1 MKSVLCFGDSLT
13 WGYQAPDGS
22 RLPLESRWP
31 SVLQAALGSQV
42 HVIAEGL
49 NGRTT
54 AFDDYT
60 VPEDRNGA
68 RILPTLLGTHA
79 PLDLVI
85 ILLGSNDMKP
95 QVVGDAF
102 SSSCGMRRL
111 VQIIRSHP
119 YREGYVVP
127 DILMVAPPHMCES
140 ADPFFGSLFAGGIVE
155 SRKLGLMLSDLA
167 SELECGFFD
176 ASGVAKASPLDG
188 VHLDAENTRAIGQ
201 GLEPVVRL
209 MLGL

>member
-13 WGYQAPDGS
+13 WGYQAPDGA
-22 RLPLESRWP
+22 RLPYAQRWP
-31 SVLQAALGSQV
+31 AVLQAALGSKAD
-42 HVIAEGL
+42 VIAEGL

-60 VPEDRNGA
+60 AAEDRNGA
-68 RILPTLLGTHA
+68 RILPTLLGSHA

-95 QVVGDAF
+95 QVAGDAF

-111 VQIIRSHP
+111 VQLIRSHP
-119 YREGYVVP
+119 YRDGYQVP
-127 DILMVAPPHMCES
+127 EILIVAPPHLCES
-140 ADPFFGSLFAGGIVE
+140 ADPHFAALFAGGIVE
-155 SRKLGLMLSDLA
+155 SRQLGLLLADLA
-167 SELECGFFD
+167 DELECGFFD
-176 ASGVAKASPLDG
+176 ASGVAKTTPLDG
-188 VHLDAENTRAIGQ
+188 VHLDAANTMAIGQ
-201 GLEPVVRL
+201 ALEPVVRL

>member
-22 RLPLESRWP
+22 RLPLADRWP
-31 SVLQAALGSQV
+31 SVLQKALGQDV

-111 VQIIRSHP
+111 IQIIRNHP
-119 YREGYVVP
+119 YADGVAVP
-127 DILMVAPPHMCES
+127 DILIIAPPHMSES
-140 ADPFFGSLFAGGIVE
+140 ADPFFASLFAGGIAE
-155 SRKLGLMLSDLA
+155 SRQLGLLLADLA
-167 SELECGFFD
+167 DDTECGFFD
-176 ASGVAKASPLDG
+176 ASGVAKASHLDG
-188 VHLDAENTRAIGQ
+188 VHLDADNTRAIGQ
-201 GLEPVVRL
+201 ALEPVVRL

>member
-13 WGYQAPDGS
+13 WGYQAPNGE
-22 RLPLESRWP
+22 RLPLEARWP
-31 SVLQAALGSQV
+31 AVLQAALGSQV

-85 ILLGSNDMKP
+85 LLLGSNDMKP
-95 QVVGDAF
+95 QVAGDAF

-111 VQIIRSHP
+111 IQIVRSHP
-119 YREGYVVP
+119 YREGFAVP
-127 DILMVAPPHMCES
+127 DILIVSPPHICES
-140 ADPFFGSLFAGGIVE
+140 ADPFFASLFAGGIAE
-155 SRKLGLMLSDLA
+155 SRQLGLLLADLA
-167 SELECGFFD
+167 DDSECGFFD
-176 ASGVAKASPLDG
+176 ASGVAKATSLDG
-188 VHLDAENTRAIGQ
+188 VHLDAENTKAIGQ
-201 GLEPVVRL
+201 ALEPVVRL

>member
-22 RLPLESRWP
+22 RLPLEDRWP
-31 SVLQAALGSQV
+31 SVLQKALGTGVQ
-42 HVIAEGL
+42 VIAEGL

-60 VPEDRNGA
+60 APEDRNGA

-85 ILLGSNDMKP
+85 ILLGTNDMKP

-102 SSSCGMRRL
+102 SSSCGIRRL
-111 VQIIRSHP
+111 IEIIRKHP
-119 YREGYVVP
+119 CREGYDVP
-127 DILMVAPPHMCES
+127 DILLVAPPHICES
-140 ADPFFGSLFAGGIVE
+140 ADPFFASLFAGGVSQ
-155 SRKLGLMLSDLA
+155 SRKLGLLLADLA
-167 SELECGFFD
+167 DEEECNFFD
-176 ASGVAKASPLDG
+176 AAGVAKTTPLDG
-188 VHLDAENTRAIGQ
+188 VHLDAENTRALGQ
-201 GLEPVVRL
+201 ALEPVVRL
-209 MLGL
+209 ILGL

>member
-13 WGYQAPDGS
+13 WGYQAPDGE
-22 RLPLESRWP
+22 RLPLEDRWP
-31 SVLQAALGSQV
+31 SVLQKALGSQA

-60 VPEDRNGA
+60 APEDRNGS

-95 QVVGDAF
+95 QVAGDAF
-102 SSSCGMRRL
+102 SSHCGTRRL
-111 VQIIRSHP
+111 IQQIRNHP
-119 YREGYVVP
+119 YREGYAAP
-127 DILMVAPPHMCES
+127 DILIVAPPHICES
-140 ADPFFGSLFAGGIVE
+140 ADPFFASLFAGGIAE
-155 SRKLGLMLSDLA
+155 SRKLGLLLSDLA
-167 SELECGFFD
+167 DETECNFFD
-176 ASGVAKASPLDG
+176 ASGVAKTTPLDG

-201 GLEPVVRL
+201 ALEPVVRL
-209 MLGL
+209 ILGL

>member
-22 RLPLESRWP
+22 RLPLENRWP
-31 SVLQAALGSQV
+31 AVLQKALGANV
-42 HVIAEGL
+42 EVIAEGL

-54 AFDDYT
+54 AFDDHT

-119 YREGYVVP
+119 YREGYAVP
-127 DILMVAPPHMCES
+127 DILIVAPPHMSES
-140 ADPFFGSLFAGGIVE
+140 ADPFFGSLFAGGIIE

-176 ASGVAKASPLDG
+176 ASGVAKATPLDG

-201 GLEPVVRL
+201 ALQPVVRL